1 MLRDP
6 DMCSALVSYL
16 VLFERKSKYE
26 QDSIILQWVIY
37 RFKIPSFNGRSM
49 DGYHVPFDGS
59 CLDGKEWLTDKNP
72 HPLLVRL
79 GFAISDGT
87 W

>member
-1 MLRDP
+1 
-6 DMCSALVSYL
+6 L
-16 VLFERKSKYE
+16 VLFEQKSKYE
-26 QDSIILQWVIY
+26 QDSIIMQWVIY
-37 RFKIPSFNGRSM
+37 RLKITGPNGRWM

-59 CLDGKEWLTDKNP
+59 CFDGKEWLTDQILL
-72 HPLLVRL
+72 PLLVRP

>member
-1 MLRDP
+1 
-6 DMCSALVSYL
+6 
-16 VLFERKSKYE
+16 
-26 QDSIILQWVIY
+26 
-37 RFKIPSFNGRSM
+37 M

-59 CLDGKEWLTDKNP
+59 LLWWKGVVDRQNL
-72 HPLLVRL
+72 HPLLVHP